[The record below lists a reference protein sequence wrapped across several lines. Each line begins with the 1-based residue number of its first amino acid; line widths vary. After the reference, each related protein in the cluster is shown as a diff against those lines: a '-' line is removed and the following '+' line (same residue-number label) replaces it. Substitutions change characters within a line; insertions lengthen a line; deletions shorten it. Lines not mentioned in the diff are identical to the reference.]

1 MDREKVEKMMEKA
14 ENDKEK
20 FDLYELWMQNKTK
33 MRHQGNIKHRH
44 SLMFVDKLKEKFSK
58 VNSPFD
64 RVEEVRTDDG
74 GFKNE
79 AERVHALLNMGCKKE
94 DIGFS
99 AGIVKLFTKYSD
111 LQRKSKSQEPDS
123 ATSKQNYNK
132 FNGCTDVKE
141 WLAK

>member
-1 MDREKVEKMMEKA
+1 MTGV
-14 ENDKEK
+14 
-20 FDLYELWMQNKTK
+20 
-33 MRHQGNIKHRH
+33 
-44 SLMFVDKLKEKFSK
+44 
-58 VNSPFD
+58 
-64 RVEEVRTDDG
+64 

-99 AGIVKLFTKYSD
+99 AGIVKLFTKYSE

-123 ATSKQNYNK
+123 GTIKQNYNK

-141 WLAK
+141 WLAKMRENKV